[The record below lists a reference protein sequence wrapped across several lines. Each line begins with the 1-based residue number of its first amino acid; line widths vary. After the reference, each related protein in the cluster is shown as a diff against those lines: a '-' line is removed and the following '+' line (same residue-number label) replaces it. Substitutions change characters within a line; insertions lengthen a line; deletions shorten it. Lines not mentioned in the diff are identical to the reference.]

1 MNDTTPKSVSSIS
14 AWLPLASL
22 ALSAAAFSLGAPAAL
37 ARCIRPSVPLNF
49 AAQLENAVRE
59 EPVMFPMPLPVI
71 ARLPLLRA
79 SLVARR

>member
-1 MNDTTPKSVSSIS
+1 MNDTTPAISSRFF

-49 AAQLENAVRE
+49 AAELETAVRE
-59 EPVMFPMPLPVI
+59 EPVLFPMPAL
-71 ARLPLLRA
+71 ARLPRLAPPLL
-79 SLVARR
+79 ARR